1 MSRPFN
7 ILFLCTGNSA
17 RSIIAEAVMNRVG
30 AGKFVAYSAGSA
42 PKAPGAFLGARPT
55 RPAGH
60 CDPGSA
66 IQALGGVLHRR
77 RARARLVII
86 VCDDAVGEGCP
97 VWPGQLM
104 TALWDIPNPASV
116 LGLCDGSRH
125 GLQRRLPF
133 AVQPTLAASQPTG
146 RQPRPAVAEAAARRD
161 RRANRSAPAGLR
173 SKQSQCRPSNAT

>member
-7 ILFLCTGNSA
+7 NLFLCTGNSA

-42 PKAPGAFLGARPT
+42 PKAPGASPGARPT

-60 CDPGSA
+60 SDPGSA
-66 IQALGGVLHRR
+66 IQTLGGGLHRR
-77 RARARLVII
+77 RAPARRRDHRLRQRRRRRLPGLAGPA
-86 VCDDAVGEGCP
+86 DDR
-97 VWPGQLM
+97 
-104 TALWDIPNPASV
+104 V
-116 LGLCDGSRH
+116 LGHPQSCARPRLCGGSRH
-125 GLQRRLPF
+125 GLQRRLPV
-133 AVQPTLAASQPTG
+133 AVQPTLAASQPAG